1 MTQSDLHRA
10 IARSTG
16 EDIALI
22 AARGFS
28 LVEPCA
34 DDDSDL
40 DLYLDWD
47 LVDAERNVALFPNR
61 SA

>member
-10 IARSTG
+10 VARSTG
-16 EDIALI
+16 EDVSVI

-28 LVEPCA
+28 LAEPFA
-34 DDDSDL
+34 EDDSDL
-40 DLYLDWD
+40 ELYLDWD
-47 LVDAERNVALFPNR
+47 QVDAERNVALFPNR